1 MAATEKE
8 SGRRS
13 MIEMTGISKSFN
25 GNTVLNNV
33 EFSVKKGEIHALM
46 GENGAGKSTLMKI
59 LTGIYTRDTGEVKVK
74 GKLVDFKNPKEAEH
88 AGIAV
93 IHQELNILPDLTV
106 AENLFLGNEKT
117 FGKSGILKTR
127 EMNKE
132 AKTILA
138 ELGLHVDVKTV
149 ARELSVGKQQI
160 IEIAKAMSSN
170 AEVIVMDEPTA
181 ALTDREI
188 LSLFETIRAL
198 QKNGVS
204 FVYIS
209 HRMEEIFA
217 LCDRI
222 TILRDGNY
230 VGVKEIKE
238 TSFDE
243 IVQMM
248 VGRELGERFPERNS
262 AIGDVKLTA
271 SGLTRNGHFEDI
283 SFELRKGEVLGIAGL
298 MGAGRTEVVQ
308 SLFGYKKLHKG
319 EILLDGKSVKISSP
333 LQAKKLGFGYVTEDR
348 KSEGL
353 IVDFS
358 VKDNLCLTNF
368 SKVSS
373 NGIIKAGEEKALYET
388 MVKRLGVR
396 TSGPNQAAKSLSGG
410 NQQKVVIA
418 KWLGIEPNVL
428 ILDEPTRGVDVGAKK
443 EIYSIINELAER
455 GVAILMISSELPEI
469 IGMADRVLVMHEGT
483 LTAELQKEDM
493 TQERIMHYATGG
505 NKVAQV

>member
-1 MAATEKE
+1 
-8 SGRRS
+8 
-13 MIEMTGISKSFN
+13 MIEMTGISKSFD
-25 GNTVLNNV
+25 GNSVLTNV

-59 LTGIYTRDTGEVKVK
+59 LTGIYARDTGEVKVR

-117 FGKSGILKTR
+117 FGKSGILKTK
-127 EMNKE
+127 EMNKK
-132 AKTILA
+132 AKVILG
-138 ELGLHVDVKTV
+138 ELGLDVDVKTV

-181 ALTDREI
+181 ALTEREI
-188 LSLFETIRAL
+188 VSLFETIRAL
-198 QKNGVS
+198 QSNGVS

-248 VGRELGERFPERNS
+248 VGRELGERFPERN
-262 AIGDVKLTA
+262 AIIGDVKLTA

-298 MGAGRTEVVQ
+298 MGAGRTEVAQ
-308 SLFGYKKLHKG
+308 SLFGYKKLQKG
-319 EILLDGKSVKISSP
+319 TISLNGKPVKISSP

-358 VKDNLCLTNF
+358 VKDNLSLTNF
-368 SKVSS
+368 NKVSS
-373 NGIIKAGEEKALYET
+373 NGIIKANEEKVLYET

-443 EIYSIINELAER
+443 EIYSIINELAEK

-483 LTAELQKEDM
+483 LTAELQKAEM

-505 NKVAQV
+505 DKVAQI